1 MKMYIGG
8 VERDA
13 GDGKTINVIN
23 PATGGVIDT
32 IPVATKADVEE
43 VIANSVK
50 GFEEWSETPL
60 NRRMAVMQRFVDI
73 CMQEDNRKAMALVM
87 SKEMG
92 KPLKEAYGDFNILKN
107 HIEGFISAAR
117 NNLTGTVLPFGG
129 EAGKEADFDICVRE
143 PIGPI
148 VCIIAFNAPLTLFAK
163 KVAPALLVGNS
174 AIIKPASDD
183 PMTVLM
189 LSKFMY
195 EAGVPGNV
203 YQCVTGRGEDIGDW
217 LTSDKRIAGVT
228 FTGSTDVGVR
238 IATNCG
244 RNLKYQSLEMGG
256 NAPLIICADADIDYA
271 VAEASAGRGGYLS
284 GQICSVAK
292 RFLVHR
298 SIHDAFVAAL
308 VKKLSAVKVGDPMD
322 PETDMGTLISER
334 AAIKVEGQVARML
347 EQGGKL
353 VFGGVRKGA
362 FYGPTVVD
370 DCTSDMDVAHDVEVF
385 GPVFPIFTF
394 DTIEEAVTLANDTR
408 YGLGSGIITHDIP
421 LAMKV
426 ARKLH
431 AGNVVINGQTFY
443 RNLLTP
449 FGGAKES
456 GVGREGQT
464 QTLLAMTEIK
474 NIVVKNMFK

>member
-8 VERDA
+8 AQRSASDA
-13 GDGKTINVIN
+13 SVIEVIN
-23 PATGGVIDT
+23 PATGEVIDT
-32 IPVATKADVEE
+32 VPAATKADVDELLDHA
-43 VIANSVK
+43 VA
-50 GFEEWSETPL
+50 GFEQWSQVPL
-60 NRRMAVMQRFVDI
+60 HQRMAAMQRFVNLA
-73 CMQEDNRKAMALVM
+73 MQEDNRKAMALTM

-92 KPLKEAYGDFNILKN
+92 KPYLEAYGDFNILKN

-129 EAGKEADFDICVRE
+129 EAGKENDFDITVRE

-148 VCIIAFNAPLTLFAK
+148 VCIISFNAPLTLFAK

-183 PMTVLM
+183 PLTILM
-189 LSKFMY
+189 LSKLMY
-195 EAGVPGNV
+195 EAGIPGDA
-203 YQCVTGRGEDIGDW
+203 YQCVTGRGDVTGDY
-217 LTSDKRIAGVT
+217 LTADKRIAGVT
-228 FTGSTDVGVR
+228 FTGSTEVGVK

-244 RNLKYQSLEMGG
+244 KNLKYQSLEMGG

-271 VAEASAGRGGYLS
+271 VAESAAGRATYLS

-298 SIHDAFVAAL
+298 SIKDAYVKAL
-308 VKKLSAVKVGDPMD
+308 VERVRAIKVGDPMD
-322 PETDMGTLISER
+322 PATNMGTLISEK
-334 AAIKVEGQVARML
+334 AAKKVEQQVNRIL

-353 VFGGVRKGA
+353 VFGGARNGA
-362 FYGPTVVD
+362 YYGPTVID
-370 DCTSDMDVAHDVEVF
+370 GCTRSMDVAHNVEIF
-385 GPVFPIFTF
+385 GPVFPIFAF
-394 DTIEEAVTLANDTR
+394 DTIDEAIELANDTM
-408 YGLGSGIITHDIP
+408 YGLGSGIITPDIA
-421 LAMKV
+421 LGMKV
-426 ARKLH
+426 ARKLK

-474 NIVVKNMFK
+474 NIVVKNMFR

>member
-8 VERDA
+8 AGRDSS
-13 GDGKTINVIN
+13 DGRTIDVIN
-23 PATGGVIDT
+23 PATNEVIDT
-32 IPVATKADVEE
+32 VPVASDADLDE
-43 VIANSVK
+43 VLDNAVR

-60 NRRMAVMQRFVDI
+60 HKRMAVMQKFVDLA
-73 CMQEDNRKAMALVM
+73 MREDNREAMALIM

-92 KPLKEAYGDFNILKN
+92 KPYQEAYGDFNILKN

-129 EAGKEADFDICVRE
+129 EAGKENDFDITVRE

-163 KVAPALLVGNS
+163 KVAPALLTGNS

-183 PMTVLM
+183 PLTVLM
-189 LSKFMY
+189 LSELMY

-203 YQCVTGRGEDIGDW
+203 YQCVTGRGEQIGDR
-217 LTSDKRIAGVT
+217 LTGDKRIAGVT
-228 FTGSTDVGVR
+228 FTGSTDVGVK
-238 IATNCG
+238 IAENCG

-292 RFLVHR
+292 RFLVHS
-298 SIHDAFVAAL
+298 SIHDEFVAAL
-308 VKKLSAVKVGDPMD
+308 VKKLAAVRVGDPMD
-322 PETDMGTLISER
+322 PATDMGTLISEK
-334 AAIKVEGQVARML
+334 AAKKVESQVARMV
-347 EQGGKL
+347 EQGGKIVL
-353 VFGGVRKGA
+353 GGVRSGA

-370 DCTSDMDVAHDVEVF
+370 GCDASMDVAHDVEVF
-385 GPVFPIFTF
+385 GPVFPIFSF
-394 DTIEEAVTLANDTR
+394 DTIEEAVALANDTK

-421 LAMKV
+421 LGMKV
-426 ARKLH
+426 ARRLR

-464 QTLLAMTEIK
+464 QTLLAMTELK
-474 NIVVKNMFK
+474 NIVVKNMFR

>member
-1 MKMYIGG
+1 MKMFIGG

-13 GDGKTINVIN
+13 SDGRKIEVIN
-23 PATGGVIDT
+23 PANNELIDT
-32 IPVATKADVEE
+32 VPIATKSDVDE
-43 VIANSVK
+43 VMENALK

-60 NRRMAVMQRFVDI
+60 HKRMAIMQRFVDLA
-73 CMQEDNRKAMALVM
+73 MSEENRKAMALVM

-92 KPLKEAYGDFNILKN
+92 KPYNEAYGDFNILKN

-117 NNLTGTVLPFGG
+117 NNLVGTVLPFGG
-129 EAGKEADFDICVRE
+129 EAGKEADFDITVRE

-163 KVAPALLVGNS
+163 KVAPALLTGNS

-183 PMTVLM
+183 PLTVLM
-189 LSKFMY
+189 LSKLMY
-195 EAGVPGNV
+195 EAGVPGNA
-203 YQCVTGRGEDIGDW
+203 YQCVTGRGEDIGEW
-217 LTSDKRIAGVT
+217 LTADKRIAGVT

-292 RFLVHR
+292 RFLVHS

-308 VKKLSAVKVGDPMD
+308 VAKLKTVKVGDPMD
-322 PETDMGTLISER
+322 PATQMGTLISEK
-334 AAIKVEGQVARML
+334 AAKKVEAQVNTMVA
-347 EQGGKL
+347 QGGKL
-353 VFGGVRKGA
+353 VLGGVRNGA

-370 DCTSDMDVAHDVEVF
+370 GCNSDMDVAHDVEVF

-394 DTIEEAVTLANDTR
+394 DTIEQAIELANDTK
-408 YGLGSGIITHDIP
+408 YGLGSGIITKDIS
-421 LAMKV
+421 LGMKV
-426 ARKLH
+426 ARKLR
-431 AGNVVINGQTFY
+431 AGNVVVNGQTFY

-474 NIVVKNMFK
+474 NIVVKNMFR

>member
-1 MKMYIGG
+1 MFIGG
-8 VERDA
+8 EEREA
-13 GDGKTINVIN
+13 ADGRKIDVIN
-23 PATGGVIDT
+23 PATGEVVDT
-32 IPVATKADVEE
+32 VPVAARADVDE
-43 VIANSVK
+43 VLDNAVE
-50 GFEEWSETPL
+50 GFELWAETPL
-60 NRRMAVMQRFVDI
+60 HKRMAVMQRFVDLA
-73 CMQEDNRKAMALVM
+73 MREDNRRAMALIM

-92 KPLKEAYGDFNILKN
+92 KPYNEAYGDFNILKN

-117 NNLTGTVLPFGG
+117 NNLVGTVLPFGG
-129 EAGKEADFDICVRE
+129 EAGKENDFDITVRE

-163 KVAPALLVGNS
+163 KVAPALLTGNS

-183 PMTVLM
+183 PLTVLM
-189 LSKFMY
+189 LSKLMY

-228 FTGSTDVGVR
+228 FTGSTEVGEK

-292 RFLVHR
+292 RFIVHS

-308 VKKLSAVKVGDPMD
+308 VEKLKTVKVGDPMAPD
-322 PETDMGTLISER
+322 TQMGTLISER
-334 AAIKVEGQVARML
+334 AARKVEAQVNTMI
-347 EQGGKL
+347 EQGGRL
-353 VFGGVRKGA
+353 LLGGVRDGA

-370 DCTSDMDVAHDVEVF
+370 GCHRGMDVAHDVEVF

-394 DTIEEAVTLANDTR
+394 DTIEEAVELGNDTK
-408 YGLGSGIITHDIP
+408 YGLGSGIITKDIP
-421 LAMKV
+421 LGMKV
-426 ARKLH
+426 ARKLR

>member
-1 MKMYIGG
+1 MKMFIGG
-8 VERDA
+8 AERDA
-13 GDGKTINVIN
+13 RDGRTIDVIN
-23 PATGGVIDT
+23 PATGEVIDT
-32 IPVATKADVEE
+32 VPSAAREDVDE
-43 VIANSVK
+43 VLTNAVK
-50 GFEEWSETPL
+50 GFGVWSETPL
-60 NRRMAVMQRFVDI
+60 HKRMAVMQKFVDL
-73 CMQEDNRKAMALVM
+73 CMEEENRRAMALVM

-129 EAGKEADFDICVRE
+129 EAGKENDFDITVRE

-163 KVAPALLVGNS
+163 KVAPALLTGNS
-174 AIIKPASDD
+174 AIIKPATDD
-183 PMTVLM
+183 PLTVLM
-189 LSKFMY
+189 LSRLIW
-195 EAGVPGNV
+195 EAGVPGDV

-217 LTSDKRIAGVT
+217 LTGDKRIAGCT

-238 IATNCG
+238 IAANCG

-271 VAEASAGRGGYLS
+271 VTEASAGRA

-292 RFLVHR
+292 RFLVQR
-298 SIHDAFVAAL
+298 PIHDAFVKAL
-308 VKKLSAVKVGDPMD
+308 VARVATVKVGDPMD
-322 PETDMGTLISER
+322 PATTMGTLISEK
-334 AAIKVEGQVARML
+334 AAKKVEAQVARMV
-347 EQGGKL
+347 EQGGTV
-353 VFGGVRKGA
+353 VFGGERRGA

-370 DCTSDMDVAHDVEVF
+370 GCTAAMDVAHDVEVF

-394 DTIEEAVTLANDTR
+394 DTIEEAIALANDTK
-408 YGLGSGIITHDIP
+408 YGLGAGIITRDIA
-421 LAMKV
+421 LGMKT
-426 ARKLH
+426 ARKLQS
-431 AGNVVINGQTFY
+431 GNVVVNGQTFY

-456 GVGREGQT
+456 GVGKEGQT
-464 QTLLAMTEIK
+464 ATLLAMTHVK
-474 NIVVKNMFK
+474 NIVVKNLFK